1 MGKLRGCLQEDNSD
15 DIETIA
21 NVDEATHHPHLRLT
35 LSFRLRDATYRV
47 LECQGGRDP
56 PCTTIVESESVPT
69 RQLGANVLIPERF
82 GRYLI
87 GVEMFLV
94 FSSTANAQ
102 CKDSVVGTWKL
113 VSNTATSDKGDVNKA
128 VLGQNPSGLLTYT
141 ADGRMMA
148 IISDDGRKPL
158 SIADRVAAPAEERAQ
173 AYSTF
178 MAYAGRYTFTCD
190 KVVTHVEVAS
200 LQNWVNTDQTRF
212 VHIEGNRLFVR
223 NTPQLR
229 GGVMVTIESVWQR
242 LK

>member
-1 MGKLRGCLQEDNSD
+1 
-15 DIETIA
+15 
-21 NVDEATHHPHLRLT
+21 
-35 LSFRLRDATYRV
+35 
-47 LECQGGRDP
+47 
-56 PCTTIVESESVPT
+56 
-69 RQLGANVLIPERF
+69 
-82 GRYLI
+82 
-87 GVEMFLV
+87 
-94 FSSTANAQ
+94 
-102 CKDSVVGTWKL
+102 
-113 VSNTATSDKGDVNKA
+113 
-128 VLGQNPSGLLTYT
+128 
-141 ADGRMMA
+141 MMA

-212 VHIEGNRLFVR
+212 VRIAGNRLFVR

-229 GGVMVTIESVWQR
+229 GGVMVTIESMWQR